1 MPQHGD
7 TARVDVEALRD
18 LLDGRWAAVRR
29 RARDILRGPEF
40 TPRYGLSVAEHRAR
54 VTEQLHALARTDLA
68 RYGFDPRYG
77 GGGWA
82 PVVAFQMLSATCR

>member
-40 TPRYGLSVAEHRAR
+40 TPRYG
-54 VTEQLHALARTDLA
+54 
-68 RYGFDPRYG
+68 
-77 GGGWA
+77 
-82 PVVAFQMLSATCR
+82 